1 MSSADAPRQPVSA
14 APPLPE
20 VPDRRPVGAPIPLLK
35 PLPHHPSF
43 PVVAYYHSG
52 RLSQHLLWLA
62 CGAGVVG
69 LLAARALVALAPV
82 VGVLAALANPRLR
95 AGLAAY
101 GRNGAAGRAA
111 ALLGFLLL
119 SGLYTTELAGWRHEL
134 FRSLVWLGVPLA
146 FAAAVPLSGGQR
158 RAVGCLFVLGT
169 AAVGLA
175 TLGRYGLDPGRA
187 AAAIHLGQNVPPVTR
202 VFHIPFG
209 VMLALAAFWGVLLRR
224 GTRGPWLRAGLLAAA
239 GVAALALHVLAY
251 RTGLLVFYAG
261 LLALVGRLLARGR
274 WAPGLLLVLLLAA
287 GPWAAYRALPTVR
300 QRVAGT
306 VWDVQQ
312 FTLGHDINGYSLAQR
327 LAAVETARAIIG
339 AHWLLGVGPADTH
352 AAMMSQYAWKDFGLR
367 PANRIDLHNQYL
379 QALLGGGVVGL
390 GLLLAVLAWPFRW
403 ARTRRSPAT
412 GVFLLAVAVAMLVD
426 AVLDLQTGL
435 NLFVFGYG
443 FLVVAAEARATNPP
457 ARP

>member
-1 MSSADAPRQPVSA
+1 MPALKLFLHYLS
-14 APPLPE
+14 PP
-20 VPDRRPVGAPIPLLK
+20 I
-35 PLPHHPSF
+35 
-43 PVVAYYHSG
+43 VAYYYSG

-82 VGVLAALANPRLR
+82 VGALAALANPHFR

-101 GRNGAAGRAA
+101 FRNGAARRAA
-111 ALLGFLLL
+111 ALVGFLLL

-146 FAAAVPLSGGQR
+146 FTAAVPLSGGQR
-158 RAVGCLFVLGT
+158 RAVGYLFVLGT

-175 TLGRYGLDPGRA
+175 TLGQYGLDPARA
-187 AAAIHLGQNVPPVTR
+187 TAAIHRGQNVMPITR

-224 GTRGPWLRAGLLAAA
+224 GARGPLLRAGLLAAA
-239 GVAALALHVLAY
+239 AVAAVALHVLAY

-261 LLALVGRLLARGR
+261 LLALAGRLVVRGR
-274 WAPGLLLVLLLAA
+274 PARGLLLLLLLAA

-300 QRVAGT
+300 QRVDGT

-312 FTLGHDINGYSLAQR
+312 FTLGHDLNGYSLAQR

-339 AHWLLGVGPADTH
+339 AHWLLGVGPADAH
-352 AAMMSQYAWKDFGLR
+352 AAMLSQYSWKDFGLR
-367 PANRIDLHNQYL
+367 PANRVDVHNQYL

-412 GVFLLAVAVAMLVD
+412 GIFLLGMAVAMLVD

-435 NLFVFGYG
+435 NLFAFGYG
-443 FLVVAAEARATNPP
+443 FLVVAAEARATAAPV
-457 ARP
+457 RP